1 MKELT
6 LLQLSS
12 FIKIGR
18 ARGAAS
24 HTWTHAPMG
33 NIFTCAAQPLIRDG
47 VVRCA
52 NNGELGFLS
61 EGHRVQ
67 MQREDKMWYYGR
79 CAKVFVEGREAM
91 ATVDFYDGETWTG
104 PSKKLQRLEVDHPAN
119 GPKKIAEGC
128 NEERGD
134 LDQIWTD

>member
-1 MKELT
+1 VARHT
-6 LLQLSS
+6 
-12 FIKIGR
+12 ITTR
-18 ARGAAS
+18 A
-24 HTWTHAPMG
+24 MG

-52 NNGELGFLS
+52 NNGELS

-67 MQREDKMWYYGR
+67 MQREDKLWYYGR

-128 NEERGD
+128 SEERGD